1 MTLFRTSAL
10 NGVAVSIRM
19 ATSLVLNK
27 VLAIYVGP
35 AGYAVM
41 GQFQNALAMAV
52 TFATGATGNGVVK
65 LTAEYARDEQRQR
78 RLWRTA
84 GTLIA
89 LASLAG
95 AFAILLLRRNLA
107 VLFLHDAALS
117 GVFVWLAL
125 CLPLIAFNALLL
137 SIMSG
142 RKDIRRFV
150 YSNIAGS
157 FVSLLLTGALAWR
170 FGLYGALV
178 ALSVNQ
184 GVLLVLTLQQAVR
197 TEWFDCG
204 MMVGRIDPVETRRL
218 GGFVVMALTTAVV
231 SPVSQILVRNTVIVN
246 FGMNYAGYWDAM
258 WRISTLYLTL
268 VTTTLTLYYLPRI
281 AEIDNWPDMKSEL
294 KQVFKYVVPFVVIM
308 SSAIYLLRDV
318 IITILFARD
327 FLSMRVLFGWQMA
340 GDVAKISAW
349 LLAFLM
355 IGRGLTKSYV
365 ATEIASGLIFW
376 VGTLVLTK
384 LFGFRGVAMAHFV
397 NYVIYAGLVAL
408 LTIATP
414 GRRAALFGRGM
425 AQVNA

>member
-1 MTLFRTSAL
+1 MTLLRTSAL
-10 NGVAVSIRM
+10 NGVAVAIRM
-19 ATSLVLNK
+19 ATTLVLNK

-65 LTAEYARDEQRQR
+65 LTAEYARDEKRQH
-78 RLWRTA
+78 RLWQTA

-89 LASLAG
+89 LASVMGALAIVM
-95 AFAILLLRRNLA
+95 FRHDLA
-107 VLFLHDAALS
+107 VLFLHDQTLS
-117 GVFVWLAL
+117 SVFVWLAL

-142 RKDIRRFV
+142 RKDIRRFIH
-150 YSNIAGS
+150 SNIAGS

-184 GVLLVLTLQQAVR
+184 GVLLLVTLQQAMR
-197 TEWFDCG
+197 TEWFG
-204 MMVGRIDPVETRRL
+204 HSMMLGRIDRTETRRL
-218 GGFVVMALTTAVV
+218 GGFVIMALTTAIV
-231 SPVSQILVRNTVIVN
+231 SPVSQILVRNAVIAD
-246 FGMNYAGYWDAM
+246 FGLNYAGYWDAM

-281 AEIDNWPDMKSEL
+281 AEIDSWPEMKSEL
-294 KQVFKYVVPFVVIM
+294 VKVFRFVFPVVVIL
-308 SSAIYLLRDV
+308 SSIIYMLRNV

-327 FLSMRVLFGWQMA
+327 FLPMHELFGWQMA

-365 ATEIASGLIFW
+365 ATEIVSGLVFW
-376 VGTLVLTK
+376 LATLVFTR
-384 LFGFRGVAMAHFV
+384 LFGFRGVAIAHFF
-397 NYVIYAGLVAL
+397 NYVTYAGLVAL

-414 GRRAALFGRGM
+414 SRRAALFSAGRHR
-425 AQVNA
+425 